1 MNRIFL
7 FFAIVVFVL
16 IIIYFR
22 KSNKNIPKK
31 NKESLKNIKIDTFN
45 NQIDNDLRRKTE
57 YVSLVYGRPNKCFS
71 CEKEV
76 LKNIGPKYIHYAFP
90 TKCFSCEKGSKN
102 PYMEG
107 PTKCFSCDTN
117 KNIY

>member
-45 NQIDNDLRRKTE
+45 NQIDNDLTRKTE

-107 PTKCFSCDTN
+107 PTKCFSCDAN